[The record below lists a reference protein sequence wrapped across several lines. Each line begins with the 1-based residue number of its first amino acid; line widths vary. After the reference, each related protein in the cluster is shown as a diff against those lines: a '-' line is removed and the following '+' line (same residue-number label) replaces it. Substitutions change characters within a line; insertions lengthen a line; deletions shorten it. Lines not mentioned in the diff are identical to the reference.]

1 MKNKLEIFK
10 TIKNKH
16 IITMLRW
23 KYFEAEVITEEDSG
37 DTEDQDTYA
46 SSHPEVTKDQDA

>member
-1 MKNKLEIFK
+1 
-10 TIKNKH
+10 
-16 IITMLRW
+16 MLRW